1 MPTYFPSNAISDVAT
16 VYDMSNLHNTTST
29 IAISVISGTNQTV
42 EFITPEYYPNST
54 GQTST
59 NGTVVLELPATN
71 MNINVVATKVL
82 VSSTGTQIAVGTS
95 SASTAITNSP
105 VTLTNLDDPTTTTT
119 NCSDRLMLRL
129 VFSTANTMTQTAT
142 LGTDR
147 IGTYAAFS
155 INHNTIPG
163 CTLLRKRP
171 QIGYRK

>member
-1 MPTYFPSNAISDVAT
+1 MPTYFPSNVESDVAGDL
-16 VYDMSNLHNTTST
+16 DMSNLHNTTST
-29 IAISVISGTNQTV
+29 VAISVINGSPQTV

-59 NGTVVLELPATN
+59 NGTVVLELTATN

-105 VTLTNLDDPTTTTT
+105 VTFTNLDDPTTTTT
-119 NCSDRLMLRL
+119 NCGDRLMLRL
-129 VFSTANTMTQTAT
+129 VFSTTNTMTQTAT

>member
-1 MPTYFPSNAISDVAT
+1 MPTYFPSNVISDVAT
-16 VYDMSNLHNTTST
+16 VYDMSNLHNTTTT

-59 NGTVVLELPATN
+59 NGTVVIELPAVN

-95 SASTAITNSP
+95 SASTAITNTP
-105 VTLTNLDDPTTTTT
+105 TTFTNLDDPTTTTT
-119 NCSDRLMLRL
+119 NCGDRLMLRL
-129 VFSTANTMTQTAT
+129 VFSTASTMTQTAT